1 MGTLWQPIAI
11 GTTTHLLSAGPVKL
25 SLLGWRHAA
34 VGKCLPVKLFI
45 AVKAAAGAT
54 SKHMGR
60 CALGA
65 REHMVKGHV
74 ARLAQGPSPFKADAL
89 RGALVISD
97 FTKGRSARAS
107 HTTYEGFS

>member
-1 MGTLWQPIAI
+1 MAIAI

-65 REHMVKGHV
+65 RAYG
-74 ARLAQGPSPFKADAL
+74 QGPCGAFSLRAIPFQADAL